1 MSTLE
6 IRIYCIFLVVKEK
19 VKEFMAKWKIAAKG
33 LEGTSD
39 IHGNSKTRRGIHFM
53 VELYFTKREYSEWVE
68 RNQRLFSTRSEYL
81 RFLLNKVEP

>member
-53 VELYFTKREYSEWVE
+53 VEL
-68 RNQRLFSTRSEYL
+68 LFNKMQVL
-81 RFLLNKVEP
+81 RAGPTQALIALDPLRILLFFIK